1 MKGLVDPR
9 VCGPKRMDIGIDMNG
24 TPSFKARRA
33 TLCSGAIAGVMAMVG
48 YTFAVAQTFGAV
60 DLSGAELFERY
71 CAACHGVSATGDG
84 PVAPS
89 LLVQVPDLTQLNAR
103 GREFSRFS
111 IREIVDG
118 RSPVVAHGTRRMP
131 VWGREFWFEE
141 GADIE
146 AERRSREII
155 ERLID
160 YLETIQAE

>member
-1 MKGLVDPR
+1 M
-9 VCGPKRMDIGIDMNG
+9 CGPKPMDIGIDMNAS
-24 TPSFKARRA
+24 PSFKARRA
-33 TLCSGAIAGVMAMVG
+33 SLCMGAVAGVLMLVG

-84 PVAPS
+84 PVAAS
-89 LLVQVPDLTQLNAR
+89 LVVQVPDLTRLTPR
-103 GREFSRFS
+103 GGEFSRFR

-118 RSPVVAHGTRRMP
+118 RSPIVAHGTRRMP